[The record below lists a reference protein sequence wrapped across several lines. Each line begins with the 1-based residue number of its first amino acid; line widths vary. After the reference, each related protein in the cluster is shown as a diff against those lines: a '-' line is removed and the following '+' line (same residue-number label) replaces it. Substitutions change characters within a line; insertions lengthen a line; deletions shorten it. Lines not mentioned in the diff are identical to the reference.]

1 MLRQH
6 LLRCV
11 VLPSPDISFKRDT
24 QMAKLYQRNIHI
36 ICFCAMLGLT
46 ACRTDEP
53 DDPIIV
59 PEVEKEFVVE
69 MRERPGPAPRSLQ
82 LHLRTVKNQDCTDL
96 GIQYEWT
103 VALTNLRLDI
113 LGIRRPANC
122 MPGQAPAQETVTAGV
137 LPEGLYDINIK
148 LRNAV
153 ANTGTLLLTE
163 ETYYL
168 NMQAE
173 EGLVIP
179 IKQLRRIPEHII
191 WGYVGFSAP
200 SMAST
205 ANSFVN
211 ELAAMSAVHGL
222 SAGHYGHFQ
231 ISSGSGSPV
240 ITGAP
245 IDLNLR
251 TFVYR
256 FTGNAD
262 DLRNLVQA
270 YRNSQGNLL
279 QIRLQS
285 IQGQVF

>member
-1 MLRQH
+1 
-6 LLRCV
+6 
-11 VLPSPDISFKRDT
+11 
-24 QMAKLYQRNIHI
+24 MAKLYRWNIHTT
-36 ICFCAMLGLT
+36 ICLCTILGLA
-46 ACRTDEP
+46 ACRTDTP

-59 PEVEKEFVVE
+59 PEVEKEFIVE
-69 MRERPGPAPRSLQ
+69 MRERPGLAPRSLQ

-103 VALTNLRLDI
+103 TAPASLRLDI

-122 MPGQAPAQETVTAGV
+122 TPGQAPAQEVVHAGA
-137 LPEGLYDINIK
+137 LPDGLYDINIK

-163 ETYYL
+163 EACYL
-168 NMQAE
+168 NMRAE
-173 EGLVIP
+173 EGLIIP
-179 IKQLRRIPEHII
+179 IKQLRRVPEHII

-200 SMAST
+200 SMASA
-205 ANSFVN
+205 ANNFVN
-211 ELAAMSAVHGL
+211 ELTAMSTTHGL
-222 SAGHYGHFQ
+222 GPGHYGHFQ
-231 ISSGSGSPV
+231 IPSSSGSPV

-251 TFVYR
+251 SFVYR
-256 FTGNAD
+256 FTGNTD

-270 YRNSQGNLL
+270 YRNTHGNLM

-285 IQGQVF
+285 IQGLVF

>member
-1 MLRQH
+1 
-6 LLRCV
+6 
-11 VLPSPDISFKRDT
+11 
-24 QMAKLYQRNIHI
+24 MAKLYRWNIHAI
-36 ICFCAMLGLT
+36 YFCAMLGLV
-46 ACRTDEP
+46 ACSADEP

-69 MRERPGPAPRSLQ
+69 MRERPGPTPRNLQ
-82 LHLRTVKNQDCTDL
+82 LHLRTVKNQDCEDL
-96 GIQYEWT
+96 GIQYEWS
-103 VALTNLRLDI
+103 VALASLRLDI

-122 MPGQAPAQETVTAGV
+122 TPGQAPAQETVTAGA

-148 LRNAV
+148 LRNAI
-153 ANTGTLLLTE
+153 ANTGTLQLTE
-163 ETYYL
+163 EVYYL
-168 NMQAE
+168 NMRAE
-173 EGLVIP
+173 EGLIIP

-200 SMAST
+200 SMATT
-205 ANSFVN
+205 ATGFIN
-211 ELAAMSAVHGL
+211 ELAAISTAHGL
-222 SAGHYGHFQ
+222 NAGHYGHFQ

-256 FTGNAD
+256 FTGNTD

-270 YRNSQGNLL
+270 YRNTYGNLL
-279 QIRLQS
+279 PIRLQS
-285 IQGQVF
+285 INGQVF